1 MIGQTMH
8 ECNRPCTRSH
18 SFGVTRRCIRARLS
32 CAVKCDRCVATCAN
46 EFELAIALFAFAL
59 LDVGARDAN
68 VSRGGATCDA
78 SSDASRCLI
87 EPVFGA

>member
-1 MIGQTMH
+1 
-8 ECNRPCTRSH
+8 
-18 SFGVTRRCIRARLS
+18 V
-32 CAVKCDRCVATCAN
+32 
-46 EFELAIALFAFAL
+46 IALFAFAL